1 MKVSFSVIGQI
12 RSPFHHPQGMPI
24 QPSGAKDI
32 EGTVEVDILYEAG
45 LTDIERF
52 SHITLIYLFHRSEGF
67 DLQVKPF
74 LDDAVHGVFATR
86 APRRPNPVGIS
97 TVALLKRDRNILL
110 IKGVDVLDGTPLLDI
125 KPYVPEFDVVKA
137 SSVGWL
143 EKKQRQARTQRS
155 DNRFNPVPNKF
166 PG

>member
-1 MKVSFSVIGQI
+1 MKITFSVIGQI
-12 RSPFHHPQGMPI
+12 RSPFHHTQGMPI

-32 EGTVEVDILYEAG
+32 EGAVEVDILYEAG
-45 LTDIERF
+45 LADIEQF
-52 SHITLIYLFHRSEGF
+52 SHITLIYLFHRSKGF
-67 DLQVKPF
+67 ELQVKPF

-86 APRRPNPVGIS
+86 APRRPNPIGIS

-125 KPYVPEFDVVKA
+125 KPYVPEFDVVKV

-143 EKKQRQARTQRS
+143 GKKQRQARTQRS
-155 DNRFNPVPNKF
+155 DNRFNP
-166 PG
+166 GQL